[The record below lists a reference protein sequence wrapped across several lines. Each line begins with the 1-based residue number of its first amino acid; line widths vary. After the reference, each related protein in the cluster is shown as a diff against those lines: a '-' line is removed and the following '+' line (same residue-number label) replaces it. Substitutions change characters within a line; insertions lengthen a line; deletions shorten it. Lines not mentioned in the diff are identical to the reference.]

1 MDSHRSNVKRRI
13 GPPGGAVR
21 TAAWLG
27 RLSAEALEL
36 GTLAVSAVI
45 AHLGR
50 RALRRVNRRGLL
62 GWGTVLAVAAL
73 LTAAIIE
80 TIELM

>member
-1 MDSHRSNVKRRI
+1 MNAQGSNVKRRI
-13 GPPGGAVR
+13 GTPGGAVH

-36 GTLAVSAVI
+36 GTLVTTAAV
-45 AHLGR
+45 AHVGR

-73 LTAAIIE
+73 LTGAIV
-80 TIELM
+80 ELVELL